1 MWLHENDAL
10 TGVTVVM
17 MDWQVRVPMHKP
29 GHPELVTGTSLQIV
43 AQVVKIAVP
52 QKAASSPTP
61 FVLTYDAWKARRVQA
76 DGSITVKQVC
86 MDAWWSSHNC
96 LFLTSMLVADLHAC
110 GMQTRPSSY
119 RLNLSAHN
127 LRNTEMFGRPSPYLK
142 LYRSSRIMVSL
153 PSPLLSSCAAEGCSR
168 GRALLSCRVGSSCWC
183 GNQKR

>member
-96 LFLTSMLVADLHAC
+96 LFLTSMLVACRRVHRPTVSICPPTTCA
-110 GMQTRPSSY
+110 TRKC
-119 RLNLSAHN
+119 LGGH
-127 LRNTEMFGRPSPYLK
+127 RPT
-142 LYRSSRIMVSL
+142 
-153 PSPLLSSCAAEGCSR
+153 
-168 GRALLSCRVGSSCWC
+168 
-183 GNQKR
+183 